1 MSTEDIDL
9 SAVRI
14 GKGNCAIHYWVSNSI
29 ALKTHGVKE
38 GPQTTLIKHKLHL
51 IKQIKPN

>member
-29 ALKTHGVKE
+29 ALEVYGLPVCLKILCLTS
-38 GPQTTLIKHKLHL
+38 QIFNLH
-51 IKQIKPN
+51 